1 MNGARAAFAAL
12 LLAASASL
20 APSLAPGLA
29 PSAALAAGFK
39 PETIRTSRID
49 QFLIGRAQQTF
60 GEFDFAGGLVLTS
73 PNRQFGGLS
82 GIDFRADGQSFLAIS
97 DTGYWFSGALERENG
112 RLVGIRDA
120 HWAPM
125 LNAKG
130 QPFGTKNRSDAEGLR
145 LTTIDGREAAYV
157 SFEQAN
163 ELRLYR
169 PKGDSPGA
177 LATARPEVVKFP
189 RAGRK
194 IVGNRGLETVALAPV
209 DGPLAGAPVLVA
221 ERSLDPAR
229 NHRAWIVGGPL
240 AGTFSVV
247 RSGDYD
253 VTDGAFLPNGDLL
266 ILERRV
272 VVPYGVGMRLRR
284 LPGDRIRPGAVVDGP
299 VVLEAD
305 MLSQIDNMEGL
316 AVSTDE
322 DGRARVTL
330 VSDDNLSLLQ
340 RTLMLEFIWQGPADV
355 TGSAVN

>member
-1 MNGARAAFAAL
+1 MNGARAALAVL

-20 APSLAPGLA
+20 AF
-29 PSAALAAGFK
+29 AAGFA
-39 PETIRTSRID
+39 PETIHTSRID
-49 QFLIGRAQQTF
+49 QFLIGRAQKTF

-82 GIDFRADGQSFLAIS
+82 GIDIRADGKSFVAIS
-97 DTGYWFSGALERENG
+97 DTGYWFIGTLEREDG
-112 RLVGIRDA
+112 RLVGLGDTQ
-120 HWAPM
+120 WAPM

-145 LTTIDGREAAYV
+145 LATINGREVAYV

-169 PKGDSPGA
+169 PKGSGPDA
-177 LATARPEVVKFP
+177 LALARPEVVKFP

-194 IVGNRGLETVALAPV
+194 IVGNRGLETVSLAPK

-221 ERSLDPAR
+221 ERSLDPAG
-229 NHRAWIVGGPL
+229 NHRAWIVGGPQ
-240 AGTFSVV
+240 AGAFSVV

-284 LPGDRIRPGAVVDGP
+284 LSGDAIRPGALVDGP

-316 AVSTDE
+316 AVSTDPE
-322 DGRARVTL
+322 GRTRVTL

-340 RTLMLEFIWQGPADV
+340 RTLILEFIWQGPTDGAS
-355 TGSAVN
+355 TAVN

>member
-1 MNGARAAFAAL
+1 MKGARAAFTAL

-20 APSLAPGLA
+20 AQSLAPS
-29 PSAALAAGFK
+29 PALGAGFQ
-39 PETIRTSRID
+39 PETINTSRID
-49 QFLIGRAQQTF
+49 QFLIGRTQQNF
-60 GEFDFAGGLVLTS
+60 GEFEFAGGLVLTS
-73 PNRQFGGLS
+73 PNRSFGGLS
-82 GIDFRADGQSFLAIS
+82 GIDIRPDGKSFLAIS
-97 DTGYWFSGALERENG
+97 DTGYWFSGTLQRENG
-112 RLVGIRDA
+112 RLVGLADPQ
-120 HWAPM
+120 WAPM
-125 LNAKG
+125 LDAKG
-130 QPFGTKNRSDAEGLR
+130 RPLGPKTKADAEGLR
-145 LTTIDGREAAYV
+145 LTTINGRPAAYV

-169 PKGDSPGA
+169 ARSKAFPDLA
-177 LATARPEVVKFP
+177 LARPEVVKFP

-194 IVGNRGLETVALAPV
+194 LVGNRGLETVALAPA
-209 DGPLAGAPVLVA
+209 DSPFAGAPILVA
-221 ERSLDPAR
+221 ERSLDPAG
-229 NHRAWIVGGPL
+229 NHRGWIVGGPL

-272 VVPYGVGMRLRR
+272 IMPYGVGMRLRR
-284 LPGDRIRPGAVVDGP
+284 LPGDAIRPGAVVDGP

-316 AVSTDE
+316 AVSTDP

-340 RTLMLEFIWQGPADV
+340 RTLILEFIWQDPGDRAS
-355 TGSAVN
+355 TAVN